1 MMEWNMFQ
9 IFLLVLLCVTVS
21 VIGQCSV
28 STQCSVCDPGGR
40 AVCGSI
46 CPKDVALPANIVYLR
61 VDNGTCDAWARQ
73 GTLRPEYFGTYND
86 LKVLNLTQAHVDRFQ
101 PVAMFTSMPNLIE
114 LYLSH
119 NLIRS
124 FSPTAWTGLSS
135 LEHLDLSHN
144 TIVGLV
150 AQSFSKLINLKQL
163 DLSNNKIT
171 MQIPDTAFAGLV
183 QLKTL
188 SNNPISN
195 IGSNVFQP
203 LVNVET
209 IQMNNLTL
217 TNISNGLLSNLKS
230 LRTVDIS
237 DNSISSVANDFLTG
251 TTLDLLDLSN
261 NVLTSIPSD
270 AFKNSATP
278 PRILN
283 LAYNKITQISST
295 DLKGITA
302 NRLDLSGN
310 PITTVAGDA
319 FDGASI
325 SYIDLSNTGLTSLP
339 NSTEAWLKGS
349 TSTINVHNSNW
360 QCDCNTVWLVELLIS
375 HSNIVS
381 PTCGANSQYPGQ
393 LLSSAAIQ
401 IRDVCKSASGEN
413 NLDLTLTDC
422 ITDTA

>member
-1 MMEWNMFQ
+1 MVHLVY
-9 IFLLVLLCVTVS
+9 FLLVFIYFIVS
-21 VIGQCSV
+21 VSGQCSV
-28 STQCSVCDPGGR
+28 STLCSVCDPGGR

-101 PVAMFTSMPNLIE
+101 PVAMFTSMPNIKE

-119 NLIRS
+119 NLIRT

-144 TIVGLV
+144 TIMGFV

-163 DLSNNKIT
+163 NLSNNKIT

-183 QLKTL
+183 QLKTLTL

-217 TNISNGLLSNLKS
+217 TNISNGL
-230 LRTVDIS
+230 
-237 DNSISSVANDFLTG
+237 F
-251 TTLDLLDLSN
+251 
-261 NVLTSIPSD
+261 
-270 AFKNSATP
+270 
-278 PRILN
+278 
-283 LAYNKITQISST
+283 
-295 DLKGITA
+295 
-302 NRLDLSGN
+302 
-310 PITTVAGDA
+310 
-319 FDGASI
+319 
-325 SYIDLSNTGLTSLP
+325 
-339 NSTEAWLKGS
+339 E
-349 TSTINVHNSNW
+349 
-360 QCDCNTVWLVELLIS
+360 
-375 HSNIVS
+375 
-381 PTCGANSQYPGQ
+381 
-393 LLSSAAIQ
+393 
-401 IRDVCKSASGEN
+401 
-413 NLDLTLTDC
+413 
-422 ITDTA
+422 